1 MDTDCGFY
9 SCHTVRK
16 MSAEIEELKEQVE
29 QLSDDNHVLKTAFIE
44 QQEEIKSLS
53 EENRGLKDTVIT
65 LRKQIKKMKCCGNCK
80 DELKQYDR
88 GGCPDCVDLSKW
100 ELAE

>member
-29 QLSDDNHVLKTAFIE
+29 QLSNDNHVLKTAFIE
-44 QQEEIKSLS
+44 QQE
-53 EENRGLKDTVIT
+53 
-65 LRKQIKKMKCCGNCK
+65 QIEKMKCCGNCK

-100 ELAE
+100 ELAK